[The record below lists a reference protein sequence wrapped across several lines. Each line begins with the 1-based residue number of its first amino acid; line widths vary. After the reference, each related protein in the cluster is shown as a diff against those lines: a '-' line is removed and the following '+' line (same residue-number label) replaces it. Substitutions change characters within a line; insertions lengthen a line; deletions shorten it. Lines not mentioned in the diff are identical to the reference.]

1 MKKFIFSTLITSVLL
16 FCACSKE
23 EDKSSGG
30 TGSLGVTGST
40 LYFAF
45 GGEYNAYNLQQSR
58 YIERFGTT
66 DALGKIDISWD
77 NKHILAGYERLS
89 FSDYGG
95 HWLTFSYRPLPSLS
109 KEVLATREEV
119 TQQNISTCHYN
130 YTEIAQGRRA
140 GCFLSPN
147 EKYIAI
153 DSKSVTGATDHPVT
167 IINRKTGAEVDS
179 FALENYRPSEVFII
193 GWTADNS
200 LVMGVENIIF
210 KVSEAKN
217 WAIEELT
224 RLPFNFFHITINPQ
238 GTQLAFRREDKHIW
252 VYDLLQK
259 KVSQVTTSDVEMT
272 TAPSA
277 LYSGGESNPTFSP
290 DGKYIALLGQAR
302 ASFTPNWMRLGGTL
316 SLSDIL
322 ILVSNDGTLHNLDKE
337 NDGKTFY
344 PKDGDTPI
352 FSSGS
357 VIWR

>member
-1 MKKFIFSTLITSVLL
+1 M
-16 FCACSKE
+16 
-23 EDKSSGG
+23 
-30 TGSLGVTGST
+30 
-40 LYFAF
+40 
-45 GGEYNAYNLQQSR
+45 
-58 YIERFGTT
+58 
-66 DALGKIDISWD
+66 
-77 NKHILAGYERLS
+77 
-89 FSDYGG
+89 
-95 HWLTFSYRPLPSLS
+95 S
-109 KEVLATREEV
+109 KEVLATREKV
-119 TQQNISTCHYN
+119 TLQNISTCHYN

-153 DSKSVTGATDHPVT
+153 DSKSVIGATDHPVT
-167 IINRKTGAEVDS
+167 IINRETGAEVDS

-210 KVSEAKN
+210 RASEAKN

-238 GTQLAFRREDKHIW
+238 GTQLAFRRDDKHIW

-259 KVSQVTTSDVEMT
+259 KASQVSTSDVEMT
-272 TAPSA
+272 TAPNA

>member
-1 MKKFIFSTLITSVLL
+1 M
-16 FCACSKE
+16 
-23 EDKSSGG
+23 
-30 TGSLGVTGST
+30 
-40 LYFAF
+40 
-45 GGEYNAYNLQQSR
+45 
-58 YIERFGTT
+58 
-66 DALGKIDISWD
+66 
-77 NKHILAGYERLS
+77 
-89 FSDYGG
+89 
-95 HWLTFSYRPLPSLS
+95 S

-119 TQQNISTCHYN
+119 TQQSISTCHYN

-167 IINRKTGAEVDS
+167 IINRQTGAEVDS

-200 LVMGVENIIF
+200 LVMSVENIIF

-217 WAIEELT
+217 WAIEELA

-252 VYDLLQK
+252 VYDLVQK
-259 KVSQVTTSDVEMT
+259 KASQVTTSDVEMT

-337 NDGKTFY
+337 NDAYLFQWKCHLEITLLNLNSFL
-344 PKDGDTPI
+344 
-352 FSSGS
+352 S
-357 VIWR
+357 